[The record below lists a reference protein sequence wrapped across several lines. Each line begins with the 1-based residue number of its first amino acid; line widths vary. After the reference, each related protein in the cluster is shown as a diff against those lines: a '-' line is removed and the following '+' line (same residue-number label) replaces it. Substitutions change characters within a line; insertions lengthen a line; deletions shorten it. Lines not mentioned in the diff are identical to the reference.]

1 MPYPL
6 GRQILEGFGYVRD
19 ADGVGT
25 AEVGDGARHFEDSM
39 VGSGR

>member
-1 MPYPL
+1 MPYSL
-6 GRQILEGFGYVRD
+6 GRSILEGFGNVND